1 MPVPNPRSI
10 LKPEVVLLVF
20 LRMRSAKKSWKTPL
34 ECRFGPKF
42 PTRQVYYIVFHAEIL
57 ILSELQE

>member
-20 LRMRSAKKSWKTPL
+20 LRMRSAKITKTPL
-34 ECRFGPKF
+34 KCRFGAKF

-57 ILSELQE
+57 ILSEFQE

>member
-1 MPVPNPRSI
+1 M
-10 LKPEVVLLVF
+10 KPEVVLLVF
-20 LRMRSAKKSWKTPL
+20 LRMPVKKSRKTPL
-34 ECRFGPKF
+34 KCRFGAKF